1 MEKYVG
7 KQELHPRKLNMVN
20 LHQQRKVCKNLTETQ
35 KIENDVKEDGI

>member
-20 LHQQRKVCKNLTETQ
+20 LHQQRKECINLKMQ
-35 KIENDVKEDGI
+35 ENIRM